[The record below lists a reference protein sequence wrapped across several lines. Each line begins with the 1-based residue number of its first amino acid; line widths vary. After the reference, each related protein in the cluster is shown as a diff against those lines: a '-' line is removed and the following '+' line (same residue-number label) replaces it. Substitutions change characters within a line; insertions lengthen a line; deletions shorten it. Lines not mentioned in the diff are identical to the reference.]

1 MQNPVSH
8 YYDRNTS
15 RFLRF
20 AAAGA
25 GATIH
30 RAVWSEG
37 VTSRTQAVHSVHDL
51 LLRHAPATIAGG
63 APVAWD
69 LGCGVG
75 ASIEYLAARRPGR
88 YRGLTIS
95 NLQQRLASERLG
107 KAGGDAAVLKG
118 DFCDRVAIAQLQTD
132 GAPDLVYLI
141 EAFVHATKPTE
152 LLAAVAGAL
161 KPGGRLCICDDM
173 SVRPEF
179 REHPL
184 LRRFMRGWQLATLWS
199 SGEIRACAGDHGL
212 SCVLDLDLTQWTET
226 GRLRDRFI
234 RVVVALADWSRF
246 SRSRIAQRPFWGN
259 MLGGDALQRAT
270 RRGMIEY
277 RFLVLE
283 KR

>member
-30 RAVWSEG
+30 RAVWSDG
-37 VTSRTQAVHSVHDL
+37 ITSRIQAVNSVHEL
-51 LLRHAPATIAGG
+51 LLRHAPDTISGR
-63 APVAWD
+63 APVVWD

-95 NLQQRLASERLG
+95 ELQQRLAAERLRQ
-107 KAGGDAAVLKG
+107 AGGDAAVLMG
-118 DFCDRVAIAQLQTD
+118 DFCDHEAIAQLQSD

-141 EAFVHATKPTE
+141 EAFVHATKPHD

-161 KPGGRLCICDDM
+161 PAGGRMCICDDM
-173 SVRPEF
+173 PVRPEF

-184 LRRFMRGWQLATLWS
+184 LRRFMSGWQLSTLWS
-199 SGEIRACAGDHGL
+199 SAEIRACAGAHGL
-212 SCVLDLDLTQWTET
+212 SCVFDLDLTQWTET
-226 GRLRDRFI
+226 GRLRDRCI
-234 RVVVALADWSRF
+234 RVMVALADWSRF

-283 KR
+283 KP